1 MKAENSTRIQF
12 DSLSSNEAYA
22 RGVTAAFLA
31 RYDPTVPQLA
41 DLKTAVSEAVT
52 NCIVHAYPEHIGPV
66 CMTIAVYPDREVHI
80 TITDKGIGIPNVE
93 QAMQPL
99 FTTGNPE
106 ERSGLGF
113 AVMQSFMDRVKVTS
127 KPGKGIYEWMPTHA
141 GGCTRHF
148 HIRASASRNIAD
160 TQYSRS

>member
-52 NCIVHAYPEHIGPV
+52 NCIVHAYKNRPGDIY
-66 CMTIAVYPDREVHI
+66 IAVRVYDTRKIKIEI
-80 TITDKGIGIPNVE
+80 KDKGCGIADVT
-93 QAMQPL
+93 QARTPMYS
-99 FTTGNPE
+99 TGGDD
-106 ERSGLGF
+106 RSGMGF
-113 AVMQSFMDRVKVTS
+113 TIMESFMTELKVTS
-127 KPGKGIYEWMPTHA
+127 SVGRGTTVHMKRRI
-141 GGCTRHF
+141 
-148 HIRASASRNIAD
+148 IRRGEK
-160 TQYSRS
+160 T